1 MEDDMKDFKKIVI
14 ILISV
19 LLIILISGFGYVYNK
34 LNSIYVKDD
43 VKSDIKKSQEK
54 EVYGITNILLVG
66 TDWENIEKLNRSDSV
81 MLVTIDNNKKDIKIT
96 SFARDTYVDIPG
108 YLKN

>member
-66 TDWENIEKLNRSDSV
+66 TD
-81 MLVTIDNNKKDIKIT
+81 
-96 SFARDTYVDIPG
+96 
-108 YLKN
+108 